1 MATSDKSSSTT
12 TNTPG
17 LKKVVILKKDPTVN
31 DPKTVVD
38 KPHKPNKPK
47 KTLIKKEKKSSEK
60 ITKPKKIITKK
71 NIYPKLGQTKITPP
85 ESDAL
90 RKFYTSLLKQNNKS
104 EMAIKWCTEH
114 GLMPKQEDNITYSI
128 SKLKL

>member
-1 MATSDKSSSTT
+1 MATSDTSLSTSI
-12 TNTPG
+12 NTG
-17 LKKVVILKKDPTVN
+17 LKKIVILKKDPTVN
-31 DPKTVVD
+31 DAKIAVD
-38 KPHKPNKPK
+38 KPHKSK
-47 KTLIKKEKKSSEK
+47 KTPIKKEKKSSEK